1 MYLMN
6 SQHTTGDMLTSRKD
20 FLNPKPKTFINILFV
35 YPLVHFIHSFSSFF
49 HLASLAMHN
58 QAEIY
63 ILCMSKPKST
73 SYNKRHT
80 FLMVKGSHVIIDM
93 APFKASSKS
102 QNQVYFPLGW
112 AYII

>member
-6 SQHTTGDMLTSRKD
+6 SQHTTGDMLTSKRFSKSQTK
-20 FLNPKPKTFINILFV
+20 NIYKYFICLSACSF
-35 YPLVHFIHSFSSFF
+35 HSFLFFF

-58 QAEIY
+58 QAESY

-80 FLMVKGSHVIIDM
+80 FLMVKGTHVIINM

>member
-6 SQHTTGDMLTSRKD
+6 SQHTTCDMLTSKRFSKSQT
-20 FLNPKPKTFINILFV
+20 KTFINILFV
-35 YPLVHFIHSFSSFF
+35 YLLVHFIPSSSSFF

-58 QAEIY
+58 QAESY

-73 SYNKRHT
+73 SYNKRHA
-80 FLMVKGSHVIIDM
+80 FLMVKGTHVIIDM